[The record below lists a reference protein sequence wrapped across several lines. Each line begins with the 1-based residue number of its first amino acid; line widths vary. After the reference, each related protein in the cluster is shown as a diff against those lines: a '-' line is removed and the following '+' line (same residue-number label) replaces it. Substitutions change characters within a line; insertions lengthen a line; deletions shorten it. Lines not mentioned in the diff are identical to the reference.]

1 MTGLANQRPMNREER
16 RAAKKASRSKVT
28 FEQKVMKKMRDV
40 STFTSKI
47 AMMRPYDA
55 GPIIGDDSNI
65 HLRAEESRD
74 RSIRNV
80 RSAFVRISEGTTDCP
95 DDIVIL
101 AEAFGVSVVRSIN
114 IAGEDVDSNPLLQ
127 SLQGAQRA
135 LQAIAKRHEQWNKW
149 QVTEPERLAL
159 DDAVTVY
166 VEIITNSSPAQMES
180 AMNARSRLIAQRK
193 KSRTN

>member
-1 MTGLANQRPMNREER
+1 MNRAER
-16 RAAKKASRSKVT
+16 RATKKASRSKVT

-40 STFTSKI
+40 SVFTSKI

-55 GPIIGDDSNI
+55 GPIIGDDSNM

-80 RSAFVRISEGTTDCP
+80 RSAFVRITEGTTDCP

-101 AEAFGVSVVRSIN
+101 AEAFGVSVVRSID
-114 IAGEDVDSNPLLQ
+114 IAGEDVESNPLLQ

-135 LQAIAKRHEQWNKW
+135 LQAIAKRHEQWDKW
-149 QVTEPERLAL
+149 QVTEPERQAL

-166 VEIITNSSPAQMES
+166 VEIISNSSPAQMES
-180 AMNARSRLIAQRK
+180 AMNARQRLVSQRN
-193 KSRTN
+193 KSRAN